1 MSHSQRLRTRAL
13 RRQYALRSDADRR
26 VVSPFVTESADGG
39 EAAAAPRPSTS
50 GQGLLTPLVLPAEL
64 RAPAAAPDAPPPG
77 TTLGQHYARCYGC
90 GVAQPAGLRMTFTV
104 GEDVTV
110 VSEFVVTED
119 HEGAAGLAHGGLLSA
134 ALDETQ
140 ATLLWVLR
148 MPAVT
153 ARLETDFLAPV
164 PVGSI
169 VRIEARCLGLAD
181 RKIYTMAEGRL
192 VAADLPER
200 GVLAMRS
207 AALFVTVPVE
217 HFKAFGRHDLV
228 DASMNRDSGE
238 VEVNP

>member
-1 MSHSQRLRTRAL
+1 VTDKSFVGETTDGS
-13 RRQYALRSDADRR
+13 
-26 VVSPFVTESADGG
+26 VSSSSA
-39 EAAAAPRPSTS
+39 R
-50 GQGLLTPLVLPAEL
+50 GLLTPLVLPADL
-64 RAPAAAPDAPPPG
+64 RAATPANDAPPAG
-77 TTLGQHYARCYGC
+77 TRLGQHYARCYGC
-90 GVAQPAGLRMTFTV
+90 GVAQPAGLQMSFTV
-104 GEDVTV
+104 GDKVTV

-119 HEGAAGLAHGGLLSA
+119 HEGAPGLAHGGLLSA

-164 PVGSI
+164 PVGSV

-181 RKIYTMAEGRL
+181 RKIYTAAEGRL
-192 VAADLPER
+192 TAAAGRSDT

-207 AALFVTVPVE
+207 AALFVTAPVE
-217 HFKAFGRHDLV
+217 HFTAFGRPDLV
-228 DASMNRDSGE
+228 EAGMNRGAGA